1 MVRLLFCLCFTLF
14 SFCGFAQ
21 KVFLQGKITDQNGK
35 PIEEVLVVADKT
47 NLKAYSDQNGK
58 YQLELPAQGAF
69 ELVFYVTGFTPKRQK
84 ISAKGT
90 SVTVDVALEIA
101 VNQLDEVNVK
111 GKKNTEVDLI
121 TIDPRQIRYFPSAV
135 GDFNKI
141 LATLPGVVSNS
152 ELSSAY
158 SVRGGN
164 FDENQVYVNDIQ
176 IYRPFLVPAGQQE
189 GLSFINPNL
198 VGSIDFQA
206 GGWNA
211 VYGDKLSSVLN
222 VYYKKPQ
229 KFGGSVTTSLLGASA
244 SLEFGSKDGRFSAV
258 VGGRY
263 KNSKYLLNTLPVK
276 GQYFPRFYDLQGYF
290 SYDLTRKSSAV
301 KNKTTLGLLVYYA
314 NNNYSSVPQTSEISF
329 GTLDRPLNL
338 KIAFDGTES
347 MNYQTLQSGVNL
359 NHLVTRHWR
368 TKFIA
373 SVMKTR
379 EREYTDL
386 EAGFRLCDATLDPNS
401 GDPNACA
408 TLRGIGTNYNYSRNL
423 LNASVISLE
432 NRNTWQISSKITAE
446 AGVRYA
452 HETINDKL
460 AEYSFIDSSGF
471 VNFTS
476 HLFSKN
482 NLESNR
488 YNAYGQIAIE
498 PDSVHKIVIGARL
511 GYWNVNEQ
519 LLIGPRIQY
528 YFTPFWEHI
537 WKFKL
542 AAGLYQQPPFY
553 RELRD
558 TNGVLVKN
566 IKAQESWQ
574 FILGT
579 DHEFKGWNR
588 PFHLSINAY
597 AKYLTSLIPYD
608 IINQKIRYYPT
619 VKGIGYATGVDFR
632 LSGEFSK
639 GDESWISLG
648 VLSTKEDIEGDHKGF
663 IRRPTDQRV
672 TVGVYFQDH
681 IPNHPSLKMYMNLV
695 YGTGLPFGPPNEWN
709 FRNSFSGAAYRRLDV
724 GFSKLITFNNTGTRQ
739 SKYFQSVW
747 IGLEVLNLLG
757 INNTLSYI
765 WVKDFSNNSYAVPL
779 TLSQRFL
786 NLKAVVYF

>member
-1 MVRLLFCLCFTLF
+1 MTRLFFCTFFTLLSF
-14 SFCGFAQ
+14 SSFAQ
-21 KVFLQGKITDQNGK
+21 KVLLQGKVTDQNGK
-35 PIEEVLVVADKT
+35 SIEEVLIVVDKT
-47 NLKAYSDQNGK
+47 NIKTYSDINGN
-58 YQLELPAQGAF
+58 YELLLPGKGQF
-69 ELVFYVTGFTPKRQK
+69 DLVFFISGFLPHRKTINSNTESITLNIELQSIEK
-84 ISAKGT
+84 
-90 SVTVDVALEIA
+90 
-101 VNQLDEVNVK
+101 QLDEVNVLT
-111 GKKNTEVDLI
+111 KKNTEVDMI
-121 TIDPRQIRYFPSAV
+121 SIDPKQIRYFPSAV

-198 VGSIDFQA
+198 VNAIDFQA

-229 KFGGSVTTSLLGASA
+229 KFGGTVTTSLLGASA
-244 SLEFGSKDGRFSAV
+244 SLEYGSKDGRFSAV
-258 VGGRY
+258 IGGRY

-290 SYDLTRKSSAV
+290 SYDLTRKSSPL
-301 KNKTTLGLLVYYA
+301 KNKTTLGVLVYYA
-314 NNNYSSVPQTSEISF
+314 NNNYSSAPQTSEISF
-329 GTLDRPLNL
+329 GTLDRPLTF
-338 KIAFDGTES
+338 KVAFDGKET
-347 MNYQTLQSGVNL
+347 MNYQTFQTGVNL
-359 NHLVTRHWR
+359 GHLVSRKWK

-373 SVMKTR
+373 SVMNTR

-386 EAGFRLCDATLDPNS
+386 EAGFRLCDASLDVNS

-408 TLRGIGTNYNYSRNL
+408 TLRGIGSNYNYSRNL
-423 LNASVISLE
+423 LNASVITIE
-432 NRNTWQISSKITAE
+432 NRNTWQLSSKVTAE
-446 AGVRYA
+446 AGIRYS
-452 HETINDKL
+452 HESITDKL
-460 AEYSFIDSSGF
+460 AEYSFTDSSEY
-471 VNFTS
+471 VNFTG
-476 HLFSKN
+476 HLFAN
-482 NLESNR
+482 NTLESNR
-488 YNAYGQIAIE
+488 YNAYGQVTIE
-498 PDSVHKIVIGARL
+498 PDSVHKIVLGVRL

-519 LLIGPRIQY
+519 ILVGPRIQY
-528 YFTPFWEHI
+528 YFTPFWERK

-542 AAGLYQQPPFY
+542 ATGLYQQPPFY

-558 TNGVLVKN
+558 TNGVLTRNV
-566 IKAQESWQ
+566 KAQESYQ

-579 DHEFKGWNR
+579 DYEFKGWDR
-588 PFHLSINAY
+588 PFHFSINAY

-619 VKGIGYATGVDFR
+619 VHGVGYATGVDFR
-632 LSGEFSK
+632 VSGEFSK
-639 GDESWISLG
+639 GEESWFSVG
-648 VLSTKEDIEGDHKGF
+648 VLSTKEDIDGDNKGF

-695 YGTGLPFGPPNEWN
+695 YGTGLPFGPPNEWK
-709 FRNSFSGAAYRRLDV
+709 FRNAFNGAAYRRVDV
-724 GFSKLITFNNTGTRQ
+724 GFSKLITFNNMGTRQ

-747 IGLEVLNLLG
+747 IGVEVLNLLG
-757 INNTLSYI
+757 INNTLSYV
-765 WVKDFSNNSYAVPL
+765 WVKDFSNNTYAIPL